1 MSNAPPIDW
10 LRMSGSLLLVIAL
23 LLGMLWMLK
32 RLKAMQEKH
41 SGPRQM
47 ELMET
52 LSVGVR
58 QKIALVRV
66 GSRQVLVGMTPGQFT
81 ALGSWDT
88 AGSAVSAGAAPV
100 AQPLQQEPLP

>member
-1 MSNAPPIDW
+1 MSNPPPIDW
-10 LRMSGSLLLVIAL
+10 MRTAGSLLLVLAL
-23 LLGMLWMLK
+23 LGGMLWLLK
-32 RLKAMQEKH
+32 RVKAMQEKN

-66 GSRQVLVGMTPGQFT
+66 GTRQVLVGMTPGQFT
-81 ALGSWDT
+81 ALASWDT
-88 AGSAVSAGAAPV
+88 ASAGTSASATASGAAP
-100 AQPLQQEPLP
+100 LEPRP

>member
-1 MSNAPPIDW
+1 MTTAPPIDW
-10 LRMSGSLLLVIAL
+10 LRMAGSLLLVVGL
-23 LLGMLWMLK
+23 LLAMLWMLK
-32 RLKAMQEKH
+32 RLKALQEKH
-41 SGPRQM
+41 NGPRQM
-47 ELMET
+47 ELLET

-88 AGSAVSAGAAPV
+88 ATGAGAAPRP
-100 AQPLQQEPLP
+100 ASTPQEQIL

>member
-1 MSNAPPIDW
+1 MTNPPPIDW
-10 LRMSGSLLLVIAL
+10 LRAAGSLLLVLAL
-23 LLGMLWMLK
+23 LGALLWMLK
-32 RLKAMQEKH
+32 RLKAMQEKN

-66 GSRQVLVGMTPGQFT
+66 GTRQVLVGMTPGQFT
-81 ALGSWDT
+81 ALASWETPVAAIAD
-88 AGSAVSAGAAPV
+88 AAPGTP
-100 AQPLQQEPLP
+100 AQERRS

>member
-1 MSNAPPIDW
+1 MTNAPPIDW
-10 LRMSGSLLLVIAL
+10 LRMAGSLLLVIAL
-23 LLGMLWMLK
+23 LLAMLWMLK

-41 SGPRQM
+41 TGPRQM
-47 ELMET
+47 ELLET

-88 AGSAVSAGAAPV
+88 AGNAGSAPIAGPV
-100 AQPLQQEPLP
+100 TQEQRP

>member
-1 MSNAPPIDW
+1 MTNAPPIDW

-47 ELMET
+47 ELLET
-52 LSVGVR
+52 ISVGVR

-88 AGSAVSAGAAPV
+88 ASGVSSAPNPYI
-100 AQPLQQEPLP
+100 QDQLP

>member
-1 MSNAPPIDW
+1 MTNPPPIDW
-10 LRMSGSLLLVIAL
+10 LRAAGSLLLVMAL
-23 LLGMLWMLK
+23 LGAMLWMLK
-32 RLKAMQEKH
+32 RLKALQEKN

-66 GSRQVLVGMTPGQFT
+66 GTRQVLVGMTPGQFT
-81 ALGSWDT
+81 ALASWDT
-88 AGSAVSAGAAPV
+88 SAHPAGAAVSGPV
-100 AQPLQQEPLP
+100 QQEHLP

>member
-1 MSNAPPIDW
+1 MSNPPPIDW
-10 LRMSGSLLLVIAL
+10 MRTAGSLLLVLAL
-23 LLGMLWMLK
+23 LGGMLWLLK
-32 RLKAMQEKH
+32 RLKAMQEKN

-66 GSRQVLVGMTPGQFT
+66 GTRQVLVGMTPGQFT
-81 ALGSWDT
+81 ALASWDT
-88 AGSAVSAGAAPV
+88 ASAGTNSTASGAAP
-100 AQPLQQEPLP
+100 QEPLP

>member
-1 MSNAPPIDW
+1 MSNPPPIDW
-10 LRMSGSLLLVIAL
+10 MRMAGGMLLVLAL
-23 LLGMLWMLK
+23 LGGMLWLLK
-32 RLKAMQEKH
+32 RLKAMQEKN

-66 GSRQVLVGMTPGQFT
+66 GTRQVLVGMTPGQFT
-81 ALGSWDT
+81 ALASWDT
-88 AGSAVSAGAAPV
+88 ASVGRHSTASGGAP
-100 AQPLQQEPLP
+100 QEPLP

>member
-1 MSNAPPIDW
+1 MTNAPPIDW

-32 RLKAMQEKH
+32 RLKAMQEKN

-47 ELMET
+47 ELLET

-58 QKIALVRV
+58 QKIALIQV

-88 AGSAVSAGAAPV
+88 ANGADSLPAPNPR
-100 AQPLQQEPLP
+100 AQEHLL

>member
-1 MSNAPPIDW
+1 MTNAPTIDW

-32 RLKAMQEKH
+32 RLKAMQEKN

-47 ELMET
+47 ELLET

-58 QKIALVRV
+58 QKIALIQV

-88 AGSAVSAGAAPV
+88 AGSTGAAPV
-100 AQPLQQEPLP
+100 TRPLPQEPLP

>member
-1 MSNAPPIDW
+1 MTNAPPIDW

-23 LLGMLWMLK
+23 LLGMLWTLK
-32 RLKAMQEKH
+32 RLKVMQEKN

-47 ELMET
+47 ELLET

-58 QKIALVRV
+58 QKIALIQV

-88 AGSAVSAGAAPV
+88 AVGADAALAPNSR
-100 AQPLQQEPLP
+100 AQEHLP

>member
-1 MSNAPPIDW
+1 MTNAPPIDW

-23 LLGMLWMLK
+23 FLGMLWMLK
-32 RLKAMQEKH
+32 RLKAMQEKN

-47 ELMET
+47 ELLET

-58 QKIALVRV
+58 QKIALIQV

-88 AGSAVSAGAAPV
+88 AGSTGAAPV
-100 AQPLQQEPLP
+100 TRPLPQEPLP